1 MKYQQKLLSEILQEH
16 GQSLTKGRQLVVDIL
31 WEQPPMTIQQ
41 IMNKVDG
48 RIDRASLYRTITLFE
63 QLGIIQKVAVGWK
76 YTLELTGPF
85 SGHHHHLTCLNCHQ
99 TIAIVD
105 PAIEKRLVSIGQQHN
120 FDIQYHQIELQGYCS
135 KCQKLDGK
143 RKTGD

>member
-1 MKYQQKLLSEILQEH
+1 MIYQQKILAEVLQAH
-16 GQSLTKGRQLVVDIL
+16 GQSLTKGRQLLVDIL

-41 IMNKVDG
+41 IMDKVDG
-48 RIDRASLYRTITLFE
+48 RLDRASLYRTITLYE
-63 QLGIIQKVAVGWK
+63 KLGIIQKVAVGWK

-105 PAIEKRLVSIGQQHN
+105 PVIEKRLIDIGR
-120 FDIQYHQIELQGYCS
+120 QYKFE
-135 KCQKLDGK
+135 
-143 RKTGD
+143 